1 MEENLNI
8 KKRTS
13 RANRLN
19 LNFNLAYID
28 ERRDFVEEY
37 LKKP

>member
-1 MEENLNI
+1 MEENKIYN
-8 KKRTS
+8 KS
-13 RANRLN
+13 RSNRLN

-37 LKKP
+37 LAKP

>member
-19 LNFNLAYID
+19 LNFNLTYID